1 MTIKL
6 IFVDDDLRWQTRVDE
21 TVVDW
26 NREHPD
32 RPFSLTLSESVAHAR
47 TEIASGHH
55 DCALLDL
62 KMPRD
67 GVPGPQSEVGV
78 DFAEEMLASKTIP
91 IAIFSGNV
99 GDRGGPLENQP
110 LVQAFSKAQDIE
122 QILKWFDGQRSMML
136 SLRAARTALEKIG
149 AEIFLRRI
157 WPRWEQY
164 GHLSAEG
171 APLDGIITRQFASH
185 IAELMGI
192 DNGAN
197 PGWHPMENYIQPAL
211 LDHRPHTGD
220 IFRIDEK
227 LWVVLTPQCDMAMR
241 NTEQVLLAKCED
253 DAQPK
258 WDTNVRKLGVNPQDD
273 TTREWFRSRVN
284 QNVKTSLHFLPP
296 LEGKPL
302 MVNFNALRTI
312 AYDDLVGQ
320 LGDNRIASISPPFLG
335 NLTQRFG
342 AFMARPGQPNIEVG
356 HFGKVG
362 SP

>member
-6 IFVDDDLRWQTRVDE
+6 IFVDDDVRWRTRVNE
-21 TVVDW
+21 TVLDW
-26 NREHPD
+26 NREHPE
-32 RPFSLTLSESVAHAR
+32 RPFELTLSDSVASAR
-47 TEIASGHH
+47 REIASGHH

-67 GVPGPQSEVGV
+67 GVPGPQAEVGV

-91 IAIFSGNV
+91 IAIFTGNV
-99 GDRGGPLENQP
+99 GDRGGQLENQP
-110 LVQAFSKAQDIE
+110 LVHAFSKAQDLE
-122 QILKWFDGQRSMML
+122 QILEWFDGQRSMML
-136 SLRAARTALEKIG
+136 ALRAARTTLEKVG

-164 GHLSAEG
+164 GDLSAEG
-171 APLDGIITRQFASH
+171 VLLDSIITRQFASH

-211 LDHRPHTGD
+211 LDDRPHTGD
-220 IFRIDEK
+220 IFRMDDA
-227 LWVVLTPQCDMAMR
+227 LWVVLTPQCDMANR

-258 WDTNVRKLGVNPQDD
+258 WDANVKKLGDNPQDEI
-273 TTREWFRSRVN
+273 TREWFKSRVN
-284 QNVKTSLHFLPP
+284 QNVKASQHFLPP

-302 MVNFNALRTI
+302 MVNFNALRT
-312 AYDDLVGQ
+312 AAFDDLVGQ
-320 LGDNRIASISPPFLG
+320 LSDSRIASISSPFLS

-342 AFMARPGQPNIEVG
+342 AFMARPGQPNIDVA
-356 HFGKVG
+356 HFGRV
-362 SP
+362 